1 MTNPGTQYPLFEL
14 AESIPLEHQ
23 APESTGSR
31 FSDYVVYVDESGD
44 HSLASIDSDYP
55 VFVLALCVFH
65 KRHYSEKIIPAV
77 EKLKFNYFGH
87 DSVVLHENEIRK
99 QKGQFAFL
107 SHLPLRTEFMDRLT
121 SIMEASNFVLIT
133 CVVDKTRLTR
143 GAGATSNPY
152 HIALGICLES
162 LRNFLVEKQ
171 QEQLQTHVVV
181 ECRGKKEDSELE
193 LEFRRICDG
202 DNPGNRHLPFDIVF
216 ADKKTN
222 LTGLQLADLVARP
235 VGLNYIRPLQVNQ
248 AFDLLIE
255 LFTIHDSIPVIAGA
269 ARQSMAALDRRWIA
283 TACGLAMTRRCVGR
297 AMTARVSSIKE
308 RSIGKSFTVWEA
320 AHAWAAATRMWA

>member
-1 MTNPGTQYPLFEL
+1 MSTPGTQYALFES
-14 AESIPLEHQ
+14 AEAIPVEQ
-23 APESTGSR
+23 QPPASASRR

-44 HSLASIDSDYP
+44 HSLASIDPDYP

-99 QKGQFAFL
+99 QKGDFAFL
-107 SHLPLRTEFMDRLT
+107 SHLPTRTAFMERVS
-121 SIMEASNFVLIT
+121 SIMDASNFILIA
-133 CVVDKTRLTR
+133 CVVDKSRVGR
-143 GAGATSNPY
+143 GEGVTSNPY
-152 HIALGICLES
+152 HIALGICVEA
-162 LRNFLVEKQ
+162 LRSFLAEKNQ
-171 QEQLQTHVVV
+171 DQLQTHVVV

-235 VGLNYIRPLQVNQ
+235 VGLSYIRPAQVNQ
-248 AFDLLIE
+248 AFELLKRKFYCDGGRERLGIGYE
-255 LFTIHDSIPVIAGA
+255 NVGLMIYPPQKAKSPDEPTEAVAPT
-269 ARQSMAALDRRWIA
+269 RNPQS
-283 TACGLAMTRRCVGR
+283 T
-297 AMTARVSSIKE
+297 
-308 RSIGKSFTVWEA
+308 
-320 AHAWAAATRMWA
+320 